1 MCADHVN
8 DVRVGGV
15 HQYAPAGRH
24 ILHQF
29 VESGPL
35 HLFTLQISDRVEE
48 VKQDAAL
55 LELLHKQLLLLCRR
69 SIWNTN
75 TTQTRSY
82 ARHISHLGNKK
93 DDAIIKQRF
102 PTTAVKLQC
111 LPPGRRWSYRSTTK
125 TIRTSPITTAST
137 RHHHVN
143 RLRLKCI
150 TCSLQCLWT
159 ICNWICF
166 LYLSSSLFFLARSQT
181 SSRTRGPPSSL
192 CSDDVDNTHRKP
204 DENFCHFEFKSEW
217 RLESFGQLLNGK
229 KKRDRARPYWQ
240 IKMSKKK

>member
-1 MCADHVN
+1 MLFSWRKKRINTHISLSYTITELTTEEKKKKRMCADHVN

-102 PTTAVKLQC
+102 PTTAMKLQC

-166 LYLSSSLFFLARSQT
+166 LYLSSSLFFFSPVPNVIPDPRS
-181 SSRTRGPPSSL
+181 S
-192 CSDDVDNTHRKP
+192 V
-204 DENFCHFEFKSEW
+204 KSVLW
-217 RLESFGQLLNGK
+217 WCRQHAS
-229 KKRDRARPYWQ
+229 
-240 IKMSKKK
+240 